1 MAVLLAQVGGDTTVK
16 SRIQRVIRRSDQD
29 AVDREPRT
37 DEAVVLSAVR
47 KRFGTLT
54 VLEGIDLVVK
64 RGEVVVIIGASGSGK
79 TTLLRCVAGLEP
91 IESGEIRIFGQK
103 AVPAW
108 KSKGHI
114 GFVFQQFNLFP
125 HMTALGNVTLALRK
139 ARKLS
144 RGEARRV
151 ALDALQQVGL
161 EDKAH
166 CYPSKLSGG
175 QQQRVGIARSLAMD
189 PFVMLFDEPTSAL
202 DRELVGEV
210 LVTMKRLAEKGMT
223 MMVVTHELQFASSVA
238 DRVIFIDRGQIVESG
253 RPTDVLDHPKHP
265 RTIQFLGA
273 IAPDL
278 EDDRVVDWEA
288 ETREVAEK

>member
-1 MAVLLAQVGGDTTVK
+1 MGGDTTVK